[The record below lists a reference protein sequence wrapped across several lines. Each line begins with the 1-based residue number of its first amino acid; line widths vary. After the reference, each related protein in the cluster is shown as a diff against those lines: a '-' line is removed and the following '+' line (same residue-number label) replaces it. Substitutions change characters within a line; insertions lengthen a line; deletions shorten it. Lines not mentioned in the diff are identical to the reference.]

1 MLRRWACPRRC
12 LSTSLARVCKIYDGW
27 RTKMEGEKDVN
38 KWGSNTWRLSTNH
51 PNKARFIVL
60 GSKLGEHASTPA
72 CPPESNRADL
82 LETIYETR
90 PRIIVA
96 VITFN
101 GICETVF
108 LYVFIVIVTKGR
120 TEERYYRVSGL
131 SLERRRSRAFA
142 ASARERKR
150 EKRYE
155 LKVIVDE

>member
-12 LSTSLARVCKIYDGW
+12 LSTSLARVCKIYDSW
-27 RTKMEGEKDVN
+27 RTKVEGEKDVD

-82 LETIYETR
+82 LETIYETW

-101 GICETVF
+101 SICDTAF

-120 TEERYYRVSGL
+120 TEERRNGTIEFPVYRWNDDGVGL
-131 SLERRRSRAFA
+131 LLLP
-142 ASARERKR
+142 R
-150 EKRYE
+150 EKEKKRR
-155 LKVIVDE
+155 DTS